1 LIGGVMDNKNNDN
14 YKKHNKG
21 KFDLPFMVFL
31 IICIPILVINLI
43 IIIRGNMN
51 LDRVP
56 DVFGYKPF
64 AVVSGSMETSINVGD
79 LVIVRKIDSDKSL
92 KNGDIIAFRTSD
104 NYVVTHR
111 IVETKDENGKRYFT
125 TKGDNNKSND
135 MDPVAFD
142 KIEGVYVTKYS
153 KLGNFV
159 LFIQKPIGF
168 VVIMIIILLIGVI
181 LIIVT
186 GKSKSRV
193 ISDDELKAFEEFK
206 RNRNK

>member
-1 LIGGVMDNKNNDN
+1 MDNKNNDN